1 MNVETWLSYYHLKW
15 YECGYNIIV
24 MSRVKVNK
32 KVSIPIGH
40 RLEELVLHLLEM
52 SWSGFAQ
59 KLGYSNPSTLHKIR
73 SGDSL
78 PSVEKLHELALLNFK
93 DKGRVNIDWL
103 LTGQG
108 SPFLDGLRDG
118 DAKTKFAHYKKP
130 QMHCDEK
137 ALVSALISILQ
148 RSQAD

>member
-1 MNVETWLSYYHLKW
+1 
-15 YECGYNIIV
+15 

-40 RLEELVLHLLEM
+40 RLEELVIHLLKM
-52 SWSGFAQ
+52 SWTGFAQ
-59 KLGYSNPSTLHKIR
+59 KLGYSNPSTLHKVR

-93 DKGRVNIDWL
+93 DKGRVNVDWL

-108 SPFLDGLRDG
+108 SPFLESFRDG
-118 DAKTKFAHYKKP
+118 DAKTKSSNHKRP
-130 QMHCDEK
+130 QMPSDEK
-137 ALVSALISILQ
+137 ALVSALVSILQ